1 LRIHMGNIAVDI
13 FPPAYWQDF
22 EKLTQDIVKIKWKDD
37 YAERHGREGQAQGG
51 IDVYGYN
58 HVAKEHTGI
67 QCKKRALKSKPSHE
81 SPSNTL
87 TKSEIDQELANVK
100 ESEHQLDR
108 FIIATSGPRDAHLQS
123 HVAKINKA
131 SGDLKVSIMFWDD
144 YVDFLN
150 DHPELMYRY
159 YENVLKFR
167 SEYSSLKHY
176 LLLLS
181 MAFDRPAIRT
191 PFYCESRATDFI
203 SAISATQQAIATGCL
218 TDREGRVIDQ
228 VRVPTPKP
236 KGLQAIS
243 NKLQKSRDL
252 AVTALAEG
260 VIVEHECVIE
270 IRDHGL
276 VEMLNNLRFEAVK
289 GLNKL
294 LEANDLNQ
302 IEFGGF

>member
-1 LRIHMGNIAVDI
+1 MGNIAVDI
-13 FPPAYWQDF
+13 FPPNYWQDF
-22 EKLTQDIVKIKWKDD
+22 EKLTQDIAKIKWKDD

-58 HVAKEHTGI
+58 YVANEHTGI
-67 QCKKRALKSKPSHE
+67 QCKKRAFKSKPSHE

-87 TKSEIDQELANVK
+87 TKSEIDQELANLRGSK
-100 ESEHQLDR
+100 HQLDR
-108 FIIATSGPRDAHLQS
+108 FIIATSGPRDAHLQN
-123 HVAKINKA
+123 HVAKLNQA
-131 SGDLKVSIMFWDD
+131 SDDLKVAIMFWDD

-150 DHPELMYRY
+150 DYPELMYRY

-218 TDREGRVIDQ
+218 ADRQGRVIDQ
-228 VRVPTPKP
+228 VRVPSPKP
-236 KGLQAIS
+236 TGLRTIS
-243 NKLQKSRDL
+243 NQLQKTRDL

-260 VIVEHECVIE
+260 VIVEYECVIE
-270 IRDHGL
+270 IRDYKL
-276 VEMLNNLRFEAVK
+276 VEQLNNFRFQAVK

-294 LEANDLNQ
+294 LEANGLEK